1 MRQGIKVSLPE
12 EVQLARAYSRLTAKA
27 QTTVP
32 KKVREVLSL
41 EPGDA
46 LVYEIEDGQVRL
58 AKLPRADDV
67 HLRALQATLSEWET
81 PEDAAA
87 FDDL

>member
-1 MRQGIKVSLPE
+1 M
-12 EVQLARAYSRLTAKA
+12 ARVFSKLTAKS

-32 KKVREVLSL
+32 KVVREALRL
-41 EPGDA
+41 APGDA
-46 LVYEIEDGQVRL
+46 IAYEVDGDTVTLHKVEGYDL
-58 AKLPRADDV
+58 AYLSA
-67 HLRALQATLSEWET
+67 LRGTLSEWET

>member
-1 MRQGIKVSLPE
+1 MTAVFG
-12 EVQLARAYSRLTAKA
+12 RLTSKS

-32 KKVREVLSL
+32 KKVREALDL

-46 LVYEIEDGQVRL
+46 LVYEIEDGRVVLRKAPVL
-58 AKLPRADDV
+58 DV
-67 HLRALQATLSEWET
+67 EYLKALQGTLTEWLS
-81 PEDAAA
+81 PEDSAA

>member
-1 MRQGIKVSLPE
+1 MT
-12 EVQLARAYSRLTAKA
+12 RAFSKLTAKA

-32 KKVREVLSL
+32 KLVREALAL

-46 LVYEIEDGQVRL
+46 LVYEIEGTRVNI
-58 AKLPRADDV
+58 AKLARADEA
-67 HLRALQATLSEWET
+67 HLRALQRTLSEWET

>member
-1 MRQGIKVSLPE
+1 MPRVF
-12 EVQLARAYSRLTAKA
+12 SRLTAKS

-32 KKVREVLSL
+32 KSVRNALGVG
-41 EPGDA
+41 PGDA
-46 LVYEIEDGQVRL
+46 LEYVIEKKGVSLR
-58 AKLPRADDV
+58 KLPRAEEA
-67 HLRALQATLSEWET
+67 HLRALQTTLSEWET